1 MVGGLLLAAAGMF
14 LPYQGTTGERCPAAL
29 RSQGFRTDALASGR
43 SEDSCATAGQLL
55 VTFGWTAPVL
65 MLMVVGVAWYAKT
78 SD

>member
-1 MVGGLLLAAAGMF
+1 L
-14 LPYQGTTGERCPAAL
+14 T
-29 RSQGFRTDALASGR
+29 SGR
-43 SEDSCATAGQLL
+43 SEDPGATAGQLL